1 MEEIDNK
8 QYNKFVSQ
16 FIEPKKYTIKLNEYE
31 ETMQS
36 LLNEFKDK
44 YVLFKLYTNDE
55 EIKQNYENILSN
67 IQFVETNMFNMS
79 NDIKINI
86 NKLNKY
92 LLELNSAISKKKQ
105 INKTLKKKLA
115 NIENQNNSS
124 SEMFYDYKDIY
135 DTNYLRNWSL
145 ALSSILCI
153 FIIKVIYKSNT

>member
-79 NDIKINI
+79 NDIQINI